1 MAHSEALLVLENFIA
16 GKFVPCSSYID
27 SYNPSTGDV
36 YCRVPDSGK
45 EEVEAAVRAAKD
57 AFPIWS
63 SKSPLERS
71 QILNKLADLIEHDL
85 EEFAQAE
92 SKDQGENLNYLC

>member
-1 MAHSEALLVLENFIA
+1 MAHSKALLVLENFIA

-45 EEVEAAVRAAKD
+45 EEV
-57 AFPIWS
+57 S
-63 SKSPLERS
+63 SIQTYKELKM
-71 QILNKLADLIEHDL
+71 LNAR
-85 EEFAQAE
+85 
-92 SKDQGENLNYLC
+92 N

>member
-1 MAHSEALLVLENFIA
+1 MAHSKALLVLENFIA

-45 EEVEAAVRAAKD
+45 EEVSTIQGHREVEMLNAYCEWEK
-57 AFPIWS
+57 
-63 SKSPLERS
+63 LEGERS
-71 QILNKLADLIEHDL
+71 K
-85 EEFAQAE
+85 
-92 SKDQGENLNYLC
+92 K

>member
-16 GKFVPCSSYID
+16 GRFVPCSSYID

-45 EEVEAAVRAAKD
+45 EEVSTIQVHEEVKMWNACCEWERLEGKRSEKLIKT
-57 AFPIWS
+57 FKTKM
-63 SKSPLERS
+63 SKV
-71 QILNKLADLIEHDL
+71 LIML
-85 EEFAQAE
+85 
-92 SKDQGENLNYLC
+92 

>member
-1 MAHSEALLVLENFIA
+1 MMARPQALLVLENFIG

-45 EEVEAAVRAAKD
+45 EEVSTIHGYKGVKNV
-57 AFPIWS
+57 
-63 SKSPLERS
+63 K
-71 QILNKLADLIEHDL
+71 
-85 EEFAQAE
+85 
-92 SKDQGENLNYLC
+92 CM

>member
-45 EEVEAAVRAAKD
+45 EEVSTIQV
-57 AFPIWS
+57 
-63 SKSPLERS
+63 
-71 QILNKLADLIEHDL
+71 H
-85 EEFAQAE
+85 EEV
-92 SKDQGENLNYLC
+92 KM